1 MTYKEFLEITGQV
14 SEEEFDKVTK
24 SLPEVSSEEF
34 KNAFDSYWWED
45 FSSPESLA
53 KEISDNVIFL
63 DEGKI
68 LKEGSSDDIFVNS
81 NNDRINKFLQNFN
94 K

>member
-34 KNAFDSYWWED
+34 KNAFD
-45 FSSPESLA
+45 
-53 KEISDNVIFL
+53 
-63 DEGKI
+63 
-68 LKEGSSDDIFVNS
+68 
-81 NNDRINKFLQNFN
+81 
-94 K
+94 